1 MLNVK
6 KIDLI
11 LKTINHIK
19 SIMPKKNFKVKKAPK
34 IADLLSEYIKS
45 LDERNKQAYEIA
57 KDHLGTSFD
66 LEKSIGFLNF
76 KEKKEL
82 ELLSK

>member
-1 MLNVK
+1 
-6 KIDLI
+6 
-11 LKTINHIK
+11 
-19 SIMPKKNFKVKKAPK
+19 MPKKNFKVKKAPK

>member
-1 MLNVK
+1 MLNVL

-11 LKTINHIK
+11 LKTTIYIK
-19 SIMPKKNFKVKKAPK
+19 SMPPKLKLVKTPNRAK
-34 IADLLSEYIKS
+34 LLEQYNDS

-76 KEKKEL
+76 KEKKEQS
-82 ELLSK
+82 LLSN

>member
-1 MLNVK
+1 MLNVL

-11 LKTINHIK
+11 LKTTIYIK
-19 SIMPKKNFKVKKAPK
+19 SIMPPK
-34 IADLLSEYIKS
+34 LKLIKTPNRAKLLEQYNDS

-76 KEKKEL
+76 KEKE
-82 ELLSK
+82 EQSLLSK

>member
-1 MLNVK
+1 
-6 KIDLI
+6 
-11 LKTINHIK
+11 
-19 SIMPKKNFKVKKAPK
+19 MPPKFKLSKAPK
-34 IADLLSEYIKS
+34 KADLLSKYINT

-57 KDHLGTSFD
+57 KNHLGTSFD

-76 KEKKEL
+76 KEKNEN

>member
-1 MLNVK
+1 MPPK
-6 KIDLI
+6 FKLI
-11 LKTINHIK
+11 KT
-19 SIMPKKNFKVKKAPK
+19 PKK
-34 IADLLSEYIKS
+34 ADLLSNYINS

-76 KEKKEL
+76 KEKQEQ

>member
-1 MLNVK
+1 MPPK
-6 KIDLI
+6 FKLI
-11 LKTINHIK
+11 
-19 SIMPKKNFKVKKAPK
+19 KAPK
-34 IADLLSEYIKS
+34 KADLLSNYINT
-45 LDERNKQAYEIA
+45 LDERSKQAYEIA

-76 KEKKEL
+76 KEKQEQ